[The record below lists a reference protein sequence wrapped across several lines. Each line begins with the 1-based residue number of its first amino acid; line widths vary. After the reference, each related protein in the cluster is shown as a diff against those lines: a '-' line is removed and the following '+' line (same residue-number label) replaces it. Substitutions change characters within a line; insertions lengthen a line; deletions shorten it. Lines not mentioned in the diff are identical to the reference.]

1 MHSDAAPSVPRINA
15 RPTDVID
22 IFNLKHYPGPNPYLN
37 SSALVFDFVLLE
49 DRRPLPLAH
58 YLPAIG
64 AYYPHLREDTYLSHA
79 HLFSRVV
86 AEVNNLEMDLHLDK
100 WILKNGEGFTRIA
113 IEALHGRTTRG
124 VIYTV
129 WDWFEAITLHEEF
142 GLEQQLQSLQQ
153 TFRKSVY
160 GGPTV
165 YALWQAAQRRGIPT
179 MFLWEEELVQYGYG
193 RRQVRGAGTT
203 FDRDSR
209 LDSDFTTR
217 KDDCKAFLSTL
228 GFPVPRGHVVTCLA
242 EALEVAERIGYPV
255 VVKPVAGHKG
265 IGVTAHILTPAE
277 LEFACEK
284 AVDAIPL
291 DQPVRLIVESHIIGT
306 DFRLLCVEG
315 RFVAAVERRPP
326 SVTGDGLS
334 TIQQLVEKEN
344 ASAARSDTPTSPL
357 GKIQMDDAM
366 SSYLAEQNLTLA
378 SIPAAGHRVYLR
390 KVANLSAGGVSY
402 DATRTI
408 HPDNIILAQ
417 DIAQYFRLTCL
428 GIDVMTTT
436 LAKSWKEGNL
446 GIIEINASPGIFM
459 HLKPAVGDSVDVP
472 STILQT
478 FFPVASEASIPILT
492 FNRISLQAIQEIID
506 RVLYRHPS
514 WVIGAVSR
522 EGVLINRATKVKHP
536 HYNVNVQNLLR
547 NPKLDLLIAEYCEDV
562 LEEDGMRYQNSA
574 MVVLEEPTET
584 EMMLVREGL
593 EPTTV
598 ILKQGIEIS
607 IQSQGYMEHY
617 HLGPGEPFKR
627 VYLKEIAKVL

>member
-1 MHSDAAPSVPRINA
+1 MTAFVGIFMHSDAAPSVPRINA
-15 RPTDVID
+15 RPTDAFD
-22 IFNLKHYPGPNPYLN
+22 IFNLKHYAGPNPYLN
-37 SSALVFDFVLLE
+37 TAALVFDLVLLE
-49 DRRPLPLAH
+49 DRRPLPVAH

-64 AYYPHLREDTYLSHA
+64 FYYPHLLEETYLSHA

-86 AEVNNLEMDLHLDK
+86 AEVNNLEMDLHLDN

-113 IEALHGRTTRG
+113 VQSLHGRTTRE

-129 WDWFEAITLHEEF
+129 WDWFEAMTAHEEF
-142 GLEQQLQSLQQ
+142 GLDQQLQLLQQ

-165 YALWQAAQRRGIPT
+165 YALWQAAQKRGIPT

-217 KDDCKAFLSTL
+217 KDDCKAFLGTL
-228 GFPVPRGHVVTCLA
+228 GFPVPRGHVVTRLS
-242 EALEVAERIGYPV
+242 EALEVAELIGYPV

-265 IGVTAHILTPAE
+265 IGVTAHILSPAE
-277 LEFACEK
+277 LEFACDK

-315 RFVAAVERRPP
+315 RFVAAVERHPP

-334 TIQQLVEKEN
+334 TIQQLVAKEN
-344 ASAARSDTPTSPL
+344 ASPARSDTPTSPL
-357 GKIQMDDAM
+357 GKIQLDDAM
-366 SSYLAEQNLTLA
+366 STYLAEQNLTME
-378 SIPAAGHRVYLR
+378 SIPAPGYRVYLR

-417 DIAQYFRLTCL
+417 DIAQHFRLTCL

-436 LAKSWKEGNL
+436 LAKSWKDGNF
-446 GIIEINASPGIFM
+446 GIIEI
-459 HLKPAVGDSVDVP
+459 
-472 STILQT
+472 
-478 FFPVASEASIPILT
+478 
-492 FNRISLQAIQEIID
+492 
-506 RVLYRHPS
+506 
-514 WVIGAVSR
+514 
-522 EGVLINRATKVKHP
+522 
-536 HYNVNVQNLLR
+536 
-547 NPKLDLLIAEYCEDV
+547 
-562 LEEDGMRYQNSA
+562 
-574 MVVLEEPTET
+574 
-584 EMMLVREGL
+584 
-593 EPTTV
+593 
-598 ILKQGIEIS
+598 
-607 IQSQGYMEHY
+607 
-617 HLGPGEPFKR
+617 
-627 VYLKEIAKVL
+627 